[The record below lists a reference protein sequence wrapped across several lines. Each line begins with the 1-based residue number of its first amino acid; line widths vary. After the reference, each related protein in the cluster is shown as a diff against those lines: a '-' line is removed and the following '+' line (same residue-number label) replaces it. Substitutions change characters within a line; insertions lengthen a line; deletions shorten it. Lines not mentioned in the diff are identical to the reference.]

1 MDRMIEASRKPGLSV
16 VEIVVGLYLL
26 ALAFLSGM
34 LAEKIDLEK
43 DRDAIHRYDE
53 ALRQWHAQVISIEEA
68 TRSLQS
74 TQERFDDAPK

>member
-1 MDRMIEASRKPGLSV
+1 MDRMIEPSRKPGLSV

-53 ALRQWHAQVISIEEA
+53 ALRQWHAQVISIEKA